1 MRVRTDESGLA
12 AIVLVI
18 VIAWALAAVLM
29 LTGTLLSAR
38 EIDDRVVAIT
48 GEVSEIDQ
56 DLDAI
61 MLTEETNR
69 IAGGI
74 LAAAQPLDVRL
85 SEVIEAAR
93 GIDGNVS
100 SILQNATAINATA
113 KDINSTVQ
121 SIRGNAASI
130 NDSVKSIG
138 GTVDSIHGN
147 LGAILSTVR
156 SIDKGVEGI
165 NQRADTIIQRV
176 RGIESDTSNILAH
189 VGVEHGTAT
198 RTIHG
203 HANSI
208 NCNPAVVAASAEGT
222 QCGQ

>member
-12 AIVLVI
+12 AIALVI

-38 EIDDRVVAIT
+38 QIDDRVVSIT

-69 IAGGI
+69 IAEDI
-74 LAAAQPLDVRL
+74 LAAAQPLDDHL
-85 SEVIEAAR
+85 NEVIAAAR
-93 GIDGNVS
+93 EIDGNVT
-100 SILQNATAINATA
+100 SILQTAGSINTTA
-113 KDINSTVQ
+113 KDINSTVN
-121 SIRGNAASI
+121 SIRGNATSI
-130 NDSVKSIG
+130 NESVKSIG
-138 GTVDSIHGN
+138 ATVDSIHGN
-147 LGAILSTVR
+147 AAAILSTAQ
-156 SIDKGVEGI
+156 SIDQGVADI
-165 NQRADTIIQRV
+165 NSRADTIIQLV
-176 RGIESDTSNILAH
+176 RGIKSDTGNILAH
-189 VGVEHGTAT
+189 VGAEHGTAQ

-208 NCNPAVVAASAEGT
+208 NCNPVVVAASAEGE